1 MNITSEHLRQMRHC
15 VGFYSDNPGSRNYF
29 NADSNSVIWN
39 NLIDLRFAIEH
50 SKSENG
56 SYFSLTLAGKELI
69 GLAEQITYKEQID
82 AKHEDSIKSLCD
94 LYDID
99 LEY

>member
-1 MNITSEHLRQMRHC
+1 MTITSEHLSQMRHC
-15 VGFYSDNPGSRNYF
+15 VGFYSDNPGFRNYF

-39 NLIDLRFAIEH
+39 NLVDLRLAIEH

-69 GLAEQITYKEQID
+69 GLPDQIIFKEQID
-82 AKHEDSIKSLCD
+82 AKHEESIKSLCD
-94 LYDID
+94 LYNTN
-99 LEY
+99 L

>member
-1 MNITSEHLRQMRHC
+1 MTITSEHLSQMRHC

-29 NADSNSVIWN
+29 YTDSGSVIWN

-69 GLAEQITYKEQID
+69 GLAEQIIYKKQID
-82 AKHEDSIKSLCD
+82 AKHEESIKSLCD
-94 LYDID
+94 LYNTN
-99 LEY
+99 L

>member
-1 MNITSEHLRQMRHC
+1 MTITSEHLSQMRHC
-15 VGFYSDNPGSRNYF
+15 VGFYSDNPGFRNYF

-39 NLIDLRFAIEH
+39 NLIDLRLAIEH

-69 GLAEQITYKEQID
+69 GLPDQIAFKEQID
-82 AKHEDSIKSLCD
+82 AKHEDSIKLLCD
-94 LYDID
+94 IHH
-99 LEY
+99 LEL